1 MQPRRKKLQKKS
13 CNIDKNLKQSEH
25 NEQKETSDVRVTA
38 KLRTK
43 LKNVVS
49 VGQGLWRVFNS
60 KGEAYYCKD
69 PLLLADTV
77 YRRKYNEV
85 NLEDLNG
92 QYMKMFMITG
102 RKTK

>member
-1 MQPRRKKLQKKS
+1 MKVHKKKKKTCNS
-13 CNIDKNLKQSEH
+13 CQNLKQSGNNE
-25 NEQKETSDVRVTA
+25 EQKEQSEVRVTA
-38 KLRTK
+38 KLRSK
-43 LKNVVS
+43 LKNVIS

-77 YRRKYNEV
+77 YRRKYDEV
-85 NLEDLNG
+85 TIENLNG

-102 RKTK
+102 RKQK

>member
-1 MQPRRKKLQKKS
+1 MKVHKKKKKT
-13 CNIDKNLKQSEH
+13 CNSYQNLKQYGNNE
-25 NEQKETSDVRVTA
+25 EQKEQSEVRVTA
-38 KLRTK
+38 KLRSK
-43 LKNVVS
+43 LKNVIS

-77 YRRKYNEV
+77 YRRKYDEV
-85 NLEDLNG
+85 IIENLNG

-102 RKTK
+102 RKQK

>member
-1 MQPRRKKLQKKS
+1 MKVHKKKKKTCNS
-13 CNIDKNLKQSEH
+13 CQNLKQSGNNE
-25 NEQKETSDVRVTA
+25 EQKEQSEVRVTA
-38 KLRTK
+38 KLRSK
-43 LKNVVS
+43 LKNVIS

-77 YRRKYNEV
+77 YRRKYDEV
-85 NLEDLNG
+85 IIENLNG

-102 RKTK
+102 RKQK

>member
-1 MQPRRKKLQKKS
+1 MKVHKKKKKTCNS
-13 CNIDKNLKQSEH
+13 CQNQKQSGNNE
-25 NEQKETSDVRVTA
+25 EQKEQSEVRVTA
-38 KLRTK
+38 KLRSK
-43 LKNVVS
+43 LKNVIS

-77 YRRKYNEV
+77 YRRKYDEV
-85 NLEDLNG
+85 TIENLNG

-102 RKTK
+102 RKQK

>member
-1 MQPRRKKLQKKS
+1 MKVHKKKKKTCNS
-13 CNIDKNLKQSEH
+13 CQNMKQSGNNE
-25 NEQKETSDVRVTA
+25 EQKEQSEVRVTA
-38 KLRTK
+38 KLRSK
-43 LKNVVS
+43 LKNVIS

-77 YRRKYNEV
+77 YRRKYDEV
-85 NLEDLNG
+85 IIENLNG

-102 RKTK
+102 RKQK